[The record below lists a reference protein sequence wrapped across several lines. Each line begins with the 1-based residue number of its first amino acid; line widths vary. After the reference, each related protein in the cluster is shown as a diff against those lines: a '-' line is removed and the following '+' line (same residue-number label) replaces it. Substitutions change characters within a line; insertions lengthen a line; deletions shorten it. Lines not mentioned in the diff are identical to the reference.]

1 MAAALYRVI
10 LAVGREPLPG
20 ASERFQLPART
31 DLQRPRRLEPVRDVL
46 DAQDSKSF
54 DQQGNS
60 LLPVRVLLD
69 IAADAAEAP
78 ARARAGIASFH
89 TKTGGDF
96 RWLPLS
102 AATSGPDGQRSFEVT
117 ARENTHLTITYA
129 AAREHARHG
138 YIDREVVNVGA
149 AGDSRLQTIQL
160 SAATYAVRFEL
171 PDGVDQAGPLRLQ
184 RIEDRQ
190 WLPMANATTGLK
202 LRRGEPTAL
211 ELAVGTYEL
220 QEPLITGAR
229 QTFVVPEVEVV
240 QVTPALA
247 RSGAGRR

>member
-1 MAAALYRVI
+1 MAATLYRVI

-20 ASERFQLPART
+20 ASERFEPPARPE
-31 DLQRPRRLEPVRDVL
+31 LQRPRRLERVRDVV

-54 DQQGNS
+54 DQRGRA

-69 IAADAAEAP
+69 MAADAP

-102 AATSGPDGQRSFEVT
+102 AARSGPDGQRSFEVT
-117 ARENTHLTITYA
+117 ARENTQLTITYA

-138 YIDREVVNVGA
+138 YIDRKVVDVGA
-149 AGDSRLQTIQL
+149 GGDARLLTIQL

-171 PDGVDQAGPLRLQ
+171 PEGVDQVGPLRLQ
-184 RIEDRQ
+184 RIDDRQ

-202 LRRGEPTAL
+202 LRRGESTAL

-220 QEPLITGAR
+220 QEPLTTGAQ
-229 QTFVVPEVEVV
+229 QTFVVPDVEVV